1 MRISQKILDEC
12 NTLEDLVEIM
22 VTGKNGKRL
31 NFSEIGETVEF
42 IARFESFKEW
52 LKEEIPNLTLEQILF
67 IVDNQRHVVDK
78 VSSWKGFQIFLT
90 ALEFEQRKFNNSHT

>member
-22 VTGKNGKRL
+22 VTDKNGKRL
-31 NFSEIGETVEF
+31 NFGETFE
-42 IARFESFKEW
+42 IIDRFESFKGW

-67 IVDNQRHVVDK
+67 IMNNQRHVVDK
-78 VSSWKGFQIFLT
+78 VSSFSGFQLFLT
-90 ALEFEQRKFNNSHT
+90 ALEFEQRKYEK